1 MFGYNHVIWC
11 SKEIEGLNIDLYT
24 EINQIDY

>member
-11 SKEIEGLNIDLYT
+11 SIEIESLNIDLYT